1 MRPLKED
8 FIDILESRRIKPVF
22 QPIVSLR
29 DGEIIGYEALS
40 RIIEPKEI
48 SSSEE
53 LFNLAGIYGKVWE
66 LEQLCRSRILEKY
79 YSFQVK
85 ENKKLFLN
93 VNPMVIHDKDF
104 QTGFTSAY
112 LKQYGLKLSDIVFEV
127 TEKSAIDDV
136 KGFKDTI
143 RHYKAQGY
151 NIAVDDAGS
160 CYSGL
165 NLICDIVPH
174 YLKLDMSLI
183 RGIHKDVIKRAMVK
197 SMVEFANL
205 TNIQLIAEG
214 IECEE
219 ELKTLL
225 KLGVHNGQ
233 GYFLRKPDEELK
245 QIEKNAIDIINKF
258 INKKSFLMKKNKTNT
273 KEYRA
278 ILFKFEN
285 YKAYSAYCEK
295 YGDEKGDKIFELM
308 INIVEQ
314 NLSDTENAIALGE
327 DGVLTVLEKE
337 NYKTKCE
344 IIVNMFR
351 NRILEYYEKE
361 ERENG
366 YIEGKNKHEE
376 SKKYPLISLCPERV
390 V

>member
-1 MRPLKED
+1 
-8 FIDILESRRIKPVF
+8 
-22 QPIVSLR
+22 
-29 DGEIIGYEALS
+29 
-40 RIIEPKEI
+40 
-48 SSSEE
+48 
-53 LFNLAGIYGKVWE
+53 
-66 LEQLCRSRILEKY
+66 
-79 YSFQVK
+79 
-85 ENKKLFLN
+85 
-93 VNPMVIHDKDF
+93 
-104 QTGFTSAY
+104 
-112 LKQYGLKLSDIVFEV
+112 
-127 TEKSAIDDV
+127 
-136 KGFKDTI
+136 
-143 RHYKAQGY
+143 
-151 NIAVDDAGS
+151 
-160 CYSGL
+160 
-165 NLICDIVPH
+165 
-174 YLKLDMSLI
+174 
-183 RGIHKDVIKRAMVK
+183 
-197 SMVEFANL
+197 MVEFANL

>member
-29 DGEIIGYEALS
+29 DGKIIGYEALS

-79 YSFQVK
+79 YSFHVK

-104 QTGFTSAY
+104 QTGFTSVY

-245 QIEKNAIDIINKF
+245 QIEQNAIDIIHKF

-278 ILFKFEN
+278 VLFKFEN

-308 INIVEQ
+308 ESIVEQ

-327 DGVLTVLEKE
+327 DGVLSVLEKE

>member
-1 MRPLKED
+1 M
-8 FIDILESRRIKPVF
+8 
-22 QPIVSLR
+22 
-29 DGEIIGYEALS
+29 
-40 RIIEPKEI
+40 
-48 SSSEE
+48 
-53 LFNLAGIYGKVWE
+53 
-66 LEQLCRSRILEKY
+66 CRSRILEKY

-245 QIEKNAIDIINKF
+245 QIEKNAIDILNKF

-285 YKAYSAYCEK
+285 YKAYSAYCDK